1 MAEGPFLRSKL
12 PARAGASSLD
22 QRDRLLL
29 LAACLGWE
37 RPADDGALRLRIEAA
52 GAAWPDL
59 VALANS
65 DLLAPTLW
73 SRLRAKGLE
82 GSLPDAAAA
91 YLRRSHSVNIVR
103 NERIKAQR
111 VDAIRAMNARGVEP
125 VILKGAVDL
134 FVSRYDD
141 PGARILRDVDL
152 FIPRDAIP
160 DARAALLDAGYREL
174 PPEPGKFVTYFVEF
188 TRTGAIVPYDV
199 QWFISG
205 QRDLLG
211 PDEAWRDSILRR
223 DGDLRVRTLSAEH
236 QIVHNLLHSEL
247 QDRGA
252 DLGFVWLRQLLDL
265 AALVRQLG
273 VAVAWPEVQARFV
286 RAGVGSVVA
295 KRLYLAHRL
304 LGLPMPDGI
313 APTLAGT
320 LHHRRALAQLRWP
333 WLTCSL
339 RLWATMTSPID
350 PRLLDLVYSGED
362 ARPPRGL
369 LRVRHVARLMHR
381 YGANLPAVI
390 RKRHRK
396 FDRA

>member
-1 MAEGPFLRSKL
+1 MEDSHERVAPR
-12 PARAGASSLD
+12 D
-22 QRDRLLL
+22 QRSRLRL

-37 RPADDGALRLRIEAA
+37 PRADDLGLKRRIESA

-91 YLRRSHSVNIVR
+91 YLRRSHSVNLVR
-103 NERIKAQR
+103 NDRIRAQLIEA
-111 VDAIRAMNARGVEP
+111 VRAMNGRGVEP

-141 PGARILRDVDL
+141 PGARILRDVDM
-152 FIPRDAIP
+152 FIPREAIP
-160 DARAALLDAGYREL
+160 EARAGLLDAGYREL
-174 PPEPGKFVTYFVEF
+174 PRESGKFVTYFVEF
-188 TRTGAIVPYDV
+188 SRAGAIVPYDV

-211 PDEAWRDSILRR
+211 PDEAWRESILRGE
-223 DGDLRVRTLSAEH
+223 DGVRVRTLSADH

-273 VAVAWPEVQARFV
+273 AAVDWPEVQARFAS
-286 RAGVGSVVA
+286 AGVGGIVA

-313 APTLAGT
+313 EPALASI

-333 WLTCSL
+333 WVTSSL

-350 PRLLDLVYSGED
+350 PRLLDLVYGGED
-362 ARPPRGL
+362 AREARGFR
-369 LRVRHVARLMHR
+369 RVRHVVRLFHR
-381 YGANLPAVI
+381 YGARLPGVI
-390 RKRHRK
+390 RKRHMK